1 MKLWTP
7 VRIVNLC
14 AIGFAVLIPLFLVV
28 SRAAGRDDQV
38 RQQSRS
44 AAPQAKNTIAG
55 IDKQGTSSQEPLLRN
70 RQDLSAPGGAQ
81 AGNGNAKEQILEA
94 SYLPPA
100 PFRSATNAATVK
112 SPALSQGVSAIE
124 AGRQDFERYG
134 CKYCHGADLKGGV
147 PNPNAQGGVVPGLV
161 HVSEDYTNEE
171 ILNLIRDGRTAPLDN
186 SKGITPPI
194 YMPQW
199 KKIINDQYIHDILS
213 YLQSKQEKKTE
224 NW

>member
-7 VRIVNLC
+7 VRIWNLC
-14 AIGFAVLIPLFLVV
+14 AIGFAVFIPLFLVV
-28 SRAAGRDDQV
+28 NRAAGRDDQA

-44 AAPQAKNTIAG
+44 TVPQTKNTVAG
-55 IDKQGTSSQEPLLRN
+55 IDKQGTSSQEPLLRAAN
-70 RQDLSAPGGAQ
+70 LQPVA
-81 AGNGNAKEQILEA
+81 
-94 SYLPPA
+94 
-100 PFRSATNAATVK
+100 FRSATDAATVK

-124 AGRQDFERYG
+124 AGRQDFQRYG
-134 CKYCHGADLKGGV
+134 CKHCHGEDLKGGV

-186 SKGITPPI
+186 PKGLTPPI